1 MLNWQ
6 IKHFNDL
13 SLTEFHDIV
22 ALRIKVFVVEQ
33 DCPYQELDGKDKK
46 SYHLLC
52 RNEQGDLVGTFRI
65 LPPGVSYEEAS
76 IGRVVLDEAYR
87 GAKNGHAMMREA
99 IAFINKEFNRENVRI
114 SGQKYLEKFYVRHG
128 FVSTGKEY
136 LEDGIPHVEM
146 ILNYT
151 L

>member
-13 SLTEFHDIV
+13 SLTEFHDII

-52 RNEQGDLVGTFRI
+52 RNEYGDLVGTFRI

-87 GAKNGHAMMREA
+87 GAKNGHSMMREA

-114 SGQKYLEKFYVRHG
+114 SGQKYLEKFYEKHG
-128 FVSTGKEY
+128 FVSTEKEY

-146 ILNYT
+146 ILNYK